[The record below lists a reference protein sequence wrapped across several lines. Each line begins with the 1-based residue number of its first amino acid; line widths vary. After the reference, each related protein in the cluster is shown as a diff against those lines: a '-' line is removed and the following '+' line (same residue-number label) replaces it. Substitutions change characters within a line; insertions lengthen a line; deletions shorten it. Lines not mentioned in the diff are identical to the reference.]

1 MSETQA
7 SSFDVLDVPLGGMRV
22 VEASAGTGKT
32 YNITGLYL
40 RLLLETDLTPER
52 ILVVTYT
59 VAATAELRTRIRKGI
74 LDAAD
79 AFRARRDDP
88 DAEIAAI
95 ATSPLIAGL
104 LERFPDAEI
113 AYRRLGNALR
123 TFDEAAIFTIHGF
136 CQRVLAESAFE
147 SGAPLA
153 SDMLGDQNEL
163 LSECIEDFWR
173 RETFGGSPLWV
184 RYLFEAEVN
193 PDRLRDEVA
202 SLVGRPFEEVLVPE
216 TDDTEADEARYDALF
231 ARAREM
237 WPSERENVHACL
249 ASDALSRT
257 KYNLKTVAGWIDTV
271 DLLLSGDTPSITLF
285 DRFSRLTPG
294 GLEDGTKKKQ
304 KTPTH
309 PFFDLCGEIEEVQ
322 ARLEPSYRARH
333 AQMRARLLEFC
344 TEEIRRRKRERRVR
358 WFDDLLLDLDDAL
371 QSELTGPALAETL
384 RERYGAA
391 LIDEFQDTDPLQYSI
406 FRKIY
411 STGAA
416 HADDDAAPVFLVG
429 DPKQAIYAFRGA
441 DVFAYLRARAGARAQ
456 YTLDENW
463 RSDRGVVEGVNAIFG
478 AHDNPFVLEEIPH
491 HPVRPHFS
499 DRASETL
506 TTLELPPVRA
516 WFLPRGD
523 DGKLK
528 SRDAKQWMADATAD
542 EIVRLLE
549 SGAEL
554 PRDDGTTE
562 RIHGGHIAV
571 LVRSHPQG
579 QLIRSALSA
588 RGVAAVEE
596 SQDSVFG
603 SSEAEEIERV
613 LAAIAE
619 PTDERLVRGALATTL
634 LGASAER
641 LVELAEGEHA
651 WDREIAAFHDHRR
664 EWLTSGFG
672 QMFRGLLRQR
682 RIPERL
688 LAGPEGERRLTNLLQ
703 IGELLTSEATTEHS
717 GAEKLLQWL
726 ATRRRVSGAKGVPP
740 MEHLL
745 RLESDDNLVQ
755 INTLHGSKGLEY
767 PIVFVPFAWT
777 TGGGDRGSP
786 YVMFHRSGTES
797 GRPSIDFG
805 SDQKLEHERLA
816 EREDLAE
823 DLRLLYVALT
833 RAKHHCTFGWGA
845 VQGES
850 RSAPAWLFHPDT
862 VRGGSGSEP
871 LALPYQ
877 DLSDAEVLA
886 SIESI
891 ATRSN
896 GDLVVVPLARGETE
910 TPRRFIAPTTDHTGP
925 LSAREVARSIQNRWR
940 ITSFSALRGGRS
952 VDHPDPDGRVLP
964 PDTDAEPARDLF
976 GFPKGARPGVCLH
989 ELFEKWDFTDTDPA
1003 RLHELVESTLDAF
1016 GFPAFWVPTIEKM
1029 VQDVLETP
1037 LDPER
1042 TIKLADVSQDNRSNE
1057 VEFHYP
1063 AGRLTLEGLNELM
1076 TSHGYP
1082 GVPDRGLE
1090 EELPRPLVDGYVK
1103 GYIDLVFE
1111 AQGRFY
1117 IADYKSNW
1125 LGNELDAYRPDAL
1138 EAVVRNELYT
1148 LQYVTYTLALHRF
1161 LRLRI
1166 PGYDYDEHMGGAFYL
1181 FLRGM
1186 RPEQGSASGVY
1197 HDRPPR
1203 ALIEEL
1209 DERIGR
1215 GRARSAG
1222 GST

>member
-1 MSETQA
+1 MSGPVSDTIPA
-7 SSFDVLDVPLGGMRV
+7 SFDVLEVPLGGMRV

-32 YNITGLYL
+32 HNITGLYL
-40 RLLLETDLTPER
+40 RLLLETGLTPER

-74 LDAAD
+74 LEAAD
-79 AFRARRDDP
+79 AFRTKRDDP
-88 DAEIAAI
+88 DTKVDA
-95 ATSPLIAGL
+95 SPLIASL
-104 LERFPDAEI
+104 LARFPDAEI

-153 SDMLGDQNEL
+153 SEMLGDQNDL
-163 LSECIEDFWR
+163 LAECIEDFWR
-173 RETFGGSPLWV
+173 RETHDASAVWV
-184 RYLFEAEVN
+184 RYLVESGVTPTRMRE
-193 PDRLRDEVA
+193 EIS
-202 SLVGRPFEEVLVPE
+202 SLVGRPFEDILVPPIADTA
-216 TDDTEADEARYDALF
+216 TDEKTYEALF
-231 ARAREM
+231 TRARET
-237 WPSERENVHACL
+237 WDGAREDVRACL
-249 ASDALSRT
+249 ASDALNRT
-257 KYNLKTVAGWIDTV
+257 KYNRKAIDGWIESV
-271 DLLLSGDTPSITLF
+271 DLLLAGDTPSIKLF
-285 DRFSRLTPG
+285 PRFSRLTPD
-294 GLEDGTKKKQ
+294 GLADGTKKKCT
-304 KTPTH
+304 TPTH
-309 PFFDLCGEIEEVQ
+309 PFFELCGEIESVQ
-322 ARLEPSYRARH
+322 TRLEPSYQARH
-333 AQMRARLLEFC
+333 AEMRKRLLDFC
-344 TEEIRRRKRERRVR
+344 NEEIRRRKRERRVR

-371 QSELTGPALAETL
+371 RSETTGAALADTL

-406 FRKIY
+406 FRRIY
-411 STGAA
+411 PPSASGE
-416 HADDDAAPVFLVG
+416 ADAPVFLVG

-441 DVFAYLRARAGARAQ
+441 DVFAYLRAREGAVDQ

-463 RSDRGVVEGVNAIFG
+463 RSDRGVVEAVNAIFG
-478 AHDNPFVLEEIPH
+478 AHDTPFVLEEIPH
-491 HPVRPHFS
+491 LPVRPHFS
-499 DRASETL
+499 DRAATCL
-506 TTLELPPVRA
+506 ARVDLPPVRA
-516 WFLPRGD
+516 WFLPRED
-523 DGKLK
+523 EGKLK
-528 SRDAKQWMADATAD
+528 SGEAKQWIAEATAD

-549 SGAEL
+549 SGMSL
-554 PRDDGTTE
+554 PNGDDPPVP
-562 RIHGGHIAV
+562 IHGGHIAV

-613 LAAIAE
+613 LAAIAK

-634 LGASAER
+634 LGVSATR
-641 LVELAEGEHA
+641 LVEFAESEHT
-651 WDREIAAFHDHRR
+651 WDREIASFHEHRR
-664 EWLTSGFG
+664 EWLTAGFG
-672 QMFRGLLRQR
+672 QMFRGLIQQR
-682 RIPERL
+682 AIAERL
-688 LAGPEGERRLTNLLQ
+688 LKRPDGERRLTNLLQ

-726 ATRRRVSGAKGVPP
+726 ATRRRVASGKGVPP
-740 MEHLL
+740 VEHLL

-767 PIVFVPFAWT
+767 PIVFVPFAWS
-777 TGGGDRGSP
+777 TGGGNRTPP
-786 YVMFHRSGTES
+786 YVMFHQSGTES
-797 GRPSIDFG
+797 GRPFLDFG
-805 SDQKLEHERLA
+805 SEAKEEHDRLA

-845 VQGES
+845 VQGET
-850 RSAPAWLFHPDT
+850 RSPLAWLFHPET
-862 VRGGSGSEP
+862 RKGGVLDEP

-877 DLSDAEVLA
+877 ELPDAEILA
-886 SIESI
+886 SVERI
-891 ATRSN
+891 AKDSRGS
-896 GDLVVVPLARGETE
+896 LAVVPLARPETT
-910 TPRRFIAPTTDHTGP
+910 TPRRYTPAENARPGP
-925 LSAREVARSIQNRWR
+925 LTARDVGRSISNRWR

-952 VDHPDPDGRVLP
+952 VDHPDRDGRAAAP
-964 PDTDAEPARDLF
+964 AGESEPRRDLF

-989 ELFEKWDFTDTDPA
+989 EVFERWDFTDTDPT
-1003 RLHELVESTLDAF
+1003 RLHALVEKTLGRF
-1016 GFPAFWVPTIEKM
+1016 GFPSLWIPTIEKM
-1029 VQDVLETP
+1029 VHDVLRTP
-1037 LDPER
+1037 LDDSG
-1042 TIKLADVSQDNRSNE
+1042 TIRLANVPTESRLNE

-1063 AGRLTLEGLNELM
+1063 AGRLTLEGLNQLM

-1082 GVPDRGLE
+1082 GVPDRGLD

-1111 AQGRFY
+1111 SGGRFY

-1125 LGNELDAYRPDAL
+1125 LGNDFESYRPDVL
-1138 EAVVRNELYT
+1138 ESAVRRELYT

-1166 PGYDYDEHMGGAFYL
+1166 EDYDYDEHVGGAYYL

-1186 RPEQGSASGVY
+1186 HPDRGPASGVFF
-1197 HDRPPR
+1197 DRPPR

-1209 DERIGR
+1209 DDRIGR
-1215 GRARSAG
+1215 GPMTAAG
-1222 GST
+1222 GTS